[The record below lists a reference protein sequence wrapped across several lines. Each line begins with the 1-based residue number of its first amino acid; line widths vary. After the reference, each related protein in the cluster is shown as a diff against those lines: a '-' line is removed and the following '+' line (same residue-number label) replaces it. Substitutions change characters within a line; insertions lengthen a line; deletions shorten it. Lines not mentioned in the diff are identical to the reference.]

1 MPHLIHPSNKKNLII
16 GFIVVCVLLL
26 GFSTVLYRQ
35 YTYARHSND
44 IAFREYDIL
53 RSVRIT
59 LVDLLNMETGMRG
72 YLLAAD
78 SKFLQPYYEARIWL
92 DSDLVELNSLTQD
105 DPQIQNQAQAL
116 AHEIQKFRALIDTEG
131 KTMERGGRTLAMRR
145 MLGEQKNAMDHLRQS
160 IRSFIMFV
168 QNRLQVRIASLK
180 KKEAEF
186 IFTLIAGTAGI
197 VVGSWL
203 ALLAI
208 LSLSSRNR
216 KAEAEAE
223 AAEERF
229 RMVMNGINDGL
240 FDYDIQHEN
249 IYFSPAYKAMLG
261 FTDEE
266 FPNTLERLNQ
276 QLHPE
281 DLEKKW
287 DLLRRYQNHEAP
299 NYSNYF
305 RMQHKDGSWRWILSR
320 GIGIWDKEGTLIRL
334 IGTNTDMT
342 EQKNREEELK
352 ELNSE
357 LETFAYIASHDLRS
371 PLVNLKGFAG
381 EMEHAINTIRPL
393 LARAETS
400 LAENEKQLVERSF
413 NQDIPEA
420 LSFIHKSV
428 DKMESLTGAVLDL
441 SRMGR
446 RELVWEPVNVHEIAT
461 RCADNLAY
469 ERANKDAEIILN
481 NLPVIISDAR
491 SLEQILGNLMDNAL
505 KYLDPSRKGKIT
517 ASSEF
522 KGHEIIF
529 SVQDNGRG
537 ISESDREKVFEIFR
551 RARNAG
557 NERGM
562 GMGLAYVK
570 TMVRRIGGVIWF
582 ESVVGEG
589 TTFYVRLPLRIAKT
603 LNAQEAAA

>member
-1 MPHLIHPSNKKNLII
+1 MLRRIHLSNKNNLII
-16 GFIVVCVLLL
+16 GFVIVCVLLL
-26 GFSTVLYRQ
+26 AFSAVLYRH

-72 YLLAAD
+72 YLLVGER
-78 SKFLQPYYEARIWL
+78 KFLQPYYEARIWL
-92 DSDLVELNSLTQD
+92 DSDLVELNSLTQN
-105 DPQIQNQAQAL
+105 DPEIENQAENL
-116 AHEIQKFRALIDTEG
+116 AHEIQKFRTLIDAQG
-131 KTMERGGRTLAMRR
+131 KAMEHGRR
-145 MLGEQKNAMDHLRQS
+145 MLTMKRMLDGQKDAMDHLRQS

-168 QNRLQVRIASLK
+168 QNRLQVRVSNLK

-197 VVGSWL
+197 VVAGWL

-223 AAEERF
+223 AAQERF

-240 FDYDIQHEN
+240 FDYDIVHDN

-266 FPNTLERLNQ
+266 FPNTLERMNQ

-281 DLEKKW
+281 DFEKKW
-287 DLLRRYQNHEAP
+287 GMLRRYQNHEEP
-299 NYSNYF
+299 SYSNYF
-305 RMQHKDGSWRWILSR
+305 RMQHKNGTWRWILSR

-334 IGTNTDMT
+334 IGTHTDMT

-381 EMEHAINTIRPL
+381 EMENTINTIRPL
-393 LARAETS
+393 LERAETS
-400 LAENEKQLVERSF
+400 LGEEEKRLVEQSF

-420 LSFIHKSV
+420 LGFIHKSV
-428 DKMESLTGAVLDL
+428 DRMESLTSAVLDL
-441 SRMGR
+441 SRIGR
-446 RELVWEPVNVHEIAT
+446 RELIWEPVNVHEIAT
-461 RCADNLAY
+461 RCSDNLAY

-517 ASSEF
+517 VSSEI
-522 KGHEIIF
+522 KDHEIIF
-529 SVQDNGRG
+529 AVQDNGRG
-537 ISESDREKVFEIFR
+537 ISEADRGKVFEIFR

-557 NERGM
+557 AERGM

-582 ESVVGEG
+582 ESAVGEG
-589 TTFYVRLPLRIAKT
+589 TTFYIRLPLRIAKT
-603 LNAQEAAA
+603 TDQEIAA